1 MKNTQTYKEQRSAA
15 LIPFAIFF
23 MAFVAVYIYTKVEL
37 SARPELTASEESP
50 SKAAKNRAEPPPS
63 PMEGKPA
70 PDFDLP
76 SLAGGNVKLANLK
89 GKLLFINIWATWC
102 APCREEMP
110 SMENLYKQLKGP
122 NFEMIAISVDKDAE
136 KSVAPFVK
144 ELGLTFPV
152 LLDPKSE
159 TANKYKITGVPET
172 YLVAG
177 NGVIIHHLVGPTKW
191 DRPEVVEALK
201 QMVNLNN
208 KPAGDKKALKKPQ

>member
-1 MKNTQTYKEQRSAA
+1 MKNILSYKEQRSAA
-15 LIPFAIFF
+15 IAPFVLFAA
-23 MAFVAVYIYTKVEL
+23 AFLMVYIFTKVEI
-37 SARPELTASEESP
+37 SSRPEPAPSQESP
-50 SKAAKNRAEPPPS
+50 SRGAKNKTPPPS
-63 PMEGKPA
+63 PMEGKAA

-76 SLAGGNVKLANLK
+76 SLAGGNVKLADIK
-89 GKLLFINIWATWC
+89 GKMLFINIWATWC

-122 NFEMIAISVDKDAE
+122 NFEMVAISVDKDAE

-144 ELGLTFPV
+144 ELGLTFPI
-152 LLDPKSE
+152 LFDPKSE

-177 NGVIIHHLVGPTKW
+177 NGIIIHHLIGPTKW

-201 QMVNLNN
+201 QMVTLNN
-208 KPAGDKKALKKPQ
+208 KTAGDKKTTKKTP